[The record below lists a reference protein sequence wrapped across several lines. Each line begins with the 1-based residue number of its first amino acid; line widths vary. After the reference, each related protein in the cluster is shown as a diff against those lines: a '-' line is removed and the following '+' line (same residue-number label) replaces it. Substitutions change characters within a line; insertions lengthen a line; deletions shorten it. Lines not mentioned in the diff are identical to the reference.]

1 MTRAV
6 AAYPKAL
13 LAVAAVTWITAAQL
27 PLLGLASSAML
38 FLLPVLISAVRGGV
52 GPGLTAALAGAA
64 AYNFF
69 LLEPRYTFR
78 VHQLDNLV
86 SLLVLVA
93 VALVTSRLASRLMMR
108 EAEAVERARLSDE
121 LAELSGLLSGHPAQP
136 ALERGIA
143 LLEAR
148 YGKLELLLPHAGRIQ
163 ENEAFSSL
171 DASAAA
177 WSAHNG
183 DITGHGTETM
193 PVADWTFLPLSP
205 RNRHDISVMA
215 LARPMDGTVRAA
227 SELDHLR
234 QLAMLLGQCLDRDAL
249 EAERRERE
257 LLEER
262 DRLRRTLLA
271 SLAHDFRTPLTIITG
286 RLAELASGNPAATDA
301 LAAAQRMDRMMN
313 DLIGAARIEAG
324 ALEPVLESIDL
335 VDVVG
340 AACEGLIQP
349 HGVALKQSIPA
360 DLPFVRGDPV
370 LLQHLIANLIDNG
383 ICHARSTVVVSA
395 AKQSGLVLL
404 RVSDDGP
411 GIPEGERQR
420 IFERFARIEGTD
432 RTQGSGLGLA
442 IVKGFGDVM
451 GMAVTVTSAPSGGA
465 LFTVAM
471 PRAGRAG
478 T

>member
-1 MTRAV
+1 
-6 AAYPKAL
+6 
-13 LAVAAVTWITAAQL
+13 
-27 PLLGLASSAML
+27 
-38 FLLPVLISAVRGGV
+38 
-52 GPGLTAALAGAA
+52 
-64 AYNFF
+64 
-69 LLEPRYTFR
+69 
-78 VHQLDNLV
+78 
-86 SLLVLVA
+86 
-93 VALVTSRLASRLMMR
+93 
-108 EAEAVERARLSDE
+108 
-121 LAELSGLLSGHPAQP
+121 
-136 ALERGIA
+136 
-143 LLEAR
+143 
-148 YGKLELLLPHAGRIQ
+148 
-163 ENEAFSSL
+163 
-171 DASAAA
+171 
-177 WSAHNG
+177 
-183 DITGHGTETM
+183 
-193 PVADWTFLPLSP
+193 
-205 RNRHDISVMA
+205 
-215 LARPMDGTVRAA
+215 
-227 SELDHLR
+227 
-234 QLAMLLGQCLDRDAL
+234 
-249 EAERRERE
+249 
-257 LLEER
+257 
-262 DRLRRTLLA
+262 
-271 SLAHDFRTPLTIITG
+271 
-286 RLAELASGNPAATDA
+286 
-301 LAAAQRMDRMMN
+301 MN